1 MDYVCK
7 VVGDL
12 NIEEKDF
19 HLKLSFNEIVDLN
32 QEDFKTSPRLREAL
46 RNREIE
52 IYSPALHQKA
62 RRSSRMKVIPL
73 IKEKIIPL
81 KQAIEEKTNQQ
92 QNNLNNSEFVA
103 LKSVLESISNKMDCL
118 ASRVDILVTRVVD
131 SNTQMN
137 VNFNKFFNERQ
148 NIQVVYENTK
158 LDSLLEKVISTQDKF
173 NNYIEDQNRI
183 NISNA
188 RKMPISNDLNVKEE
202 RLDKLLLSV
211 EKLLSEGIK
220 LDGKNL
226 NIQNNNGKDYSKIN
240 IEKQVNFKDE
250 DIPMY
255 IPKIDTSSI
264 SNKNIFTKSLESE
277 GTSSILEKLKNLKK

>member
-202 RLDKLLLSV
+202 RLDKLLLSI